1 MRFMKIYNYISMLF
15 LAGAAIVASCS
26 QNEELTGETPDSL
39 QGFQISVSDEGFMD
53 ESGKTRATENGY
65 TTRFSNGD
73 AIGIFAVR
81 GETVVED
88 IKNRKFTLTDGYW
101 ELTDGGDPIEYKG
114 SQFQRMTFY
123 AYYPYNANVTFDPTK
138 VDPFETYVNNWK
150 IGSEQNEGN
159 YTQYDL
165 MTSTGSVQG
174 DRLKGQIAFTMQHRM
189 ALAVVKMPNLTY
201 SFTNGGIDDYLLPL
215 TAGSFTVNNTQATPY
230 YQESTDTYRFLV
242 NPKKEFSIKGTYSGV
257 SEMEYEAKGTLEGGT
272 AKMYT
277 IEDKSKINHTLQVG
291 DYFCADGK
299 IVSVDAETVPENVIG
314 IVCYVG
320 NSQPSVTH
328 TELYSAE
335 VDALR
340 RDFPACTHGIVLSIK
355 NSVVKDSEQNDVALK
370 MFHSSKSGYY
380 SDWFTSDEN
389 WANKFVA
396 HEDASFTT
404 TWSIDLHFHDSVNS
418 VRFPGNE
425 FKSATVHRWIHPYAV
440 PYRCLYS
447 RNVDNLFM
455 AGRNMSCTHVALGT
469 VRVMRTTGMM
479 GEVVGM
485 AAGLCHKHRVEPRD
499 IYHHHLPELKQL
511 MQAGLGKR
519 DVPDNQRFN
528 EPNKLLEVPG
538 AYIKP

>member
-1 MRFMKIYNYISMLF
+1 MKIYNYISMLF

-159 YTQYDL
+159 YTLYDL

-215 TAGSFTVNNTQATPY
+215 AAGSFTVNNTQATPY

-242 NPKKEFSIKGTYSGV
+242 NPNKEFSIKGTYTGV

-299 IVSVDAETVPENVIG
+299 IVSVDAETVPESVIG

-320 NSQPSVTH
+320 NIQPSVTH
-328 TELYSAE
+328 EAYTETQ
-335 VDALR
+335 DALR
-340 RDFPACTHGIVLSIK
+340 RDHPGCTHGLVVAMNYAEYNDSK
-355 NSVVKDSEQNDVALK
+355 TSVFSPQSRDYFYGNWFNSDDDWTGKFINTDTKTTDAEGVAALPFLGYNHTELMINSPSWENACQAGVNFVQAYRTKVVVPNIT
-370 MFHSSKSGYY
+370 
-380 SDWFTSDEN
+380 SDWFLASLKELDLLFRLKSTINARLKAVGGDE
-389 WANKFVA
+389 
-396 HEDASFTT
+396 
-404 TWSIDLHFHDSVNS
+404 
-418 VRFPGNE
+418 
-425 FKSATVHRWIHPYAV
+425 
-440 PYRCLYS
+440 
-447 RNVDNLFM
+447 
-455 AGRNMSCTHVALGT
+455 
-469 VRVMRTTGMM
+469 
-479 GEVVGM
+479 
-485 AAGLCHKHRVEPRD
+485 
-499 IYHHHLPELKQL
+499 
-511 MQAGLGKR
+511 
-519 DVPDNQRFN
+519 
-528 EPNKLLEVPG
+528 LLEGSRHWSNAERTGNTQIVYQHNFSTGVINDKRRNEG
-538 AYIKP
+538 AGYFRMMLAF

>member
-1 MRFMKIYNYISMLF
+1 MKIYNYISMLF
-15 LAGAAIVASCS
+15 LAGAAVVASCS

-150 IGSEQNEGN
+150 IGDEQNEGN

-215 TAGSFTVNNTQATPY
+215 AAGSFTVNNTQATPY

-242 NPKKEFSIKGTYSGV
+242 NPNKEFSIKGTYTGV

-299 IVSVDAETVPENVIG
+299 IVSVDAETVPESVIG
-314 IVCYVG
+314 IVCYIG
-320 NSQPSVTH
+320 NIQPSVTH
-328 TELYSAE
+328 EAYTETQ
-335 VDALR
+335 DALR
-340 RDFPACTHGIVLSIK
+340 RDHPGCTHGLVVAMNYAEYNDSK
-355 NSVVKDSEQNDVALK
+355 TSVFSPQSRDYFYGNWFNSDDDWTGKFINTDTKTTDAEGVAALPFLGYNHTELMINSSSWENACQAGVNFVQAYRTKVVAPNIT
-370 MFHSSKSGYY
+370 
-380 SDWFTSDEN
+380 SDWFLASLKELDLLFRLKSTINARLKAVGGDE
-389 WANKFVA
+389 
-396 HEDASFTT
+396 
-404 TWSIDLHFHDSVNS
+404 
-418 VRFPGNE
+418 
-425 FKSATVHRWIHPYAV
+425 
-440 PYRCLYS
+440 
-447 RNVDNLFM
+447 
-455 AGRNMSCTHVALGT
+455 
-469 VRVMRTTGMM
+469 
-479 GEVVGM
+479 
-485 AAGLCHKHRVEPRD
+485 
-499 IYHHHLPELKQL
+499 
-511 MQAGLGKR
+511 
-519 DVPDNQRFN
+519 
-528 EPNKLLEVPG
+528 LLEGSRHWSNAERTGNTQIVYQHNFSTGVINDKRRNEG
-538 AYIKP
+538 AGYFRMMLAF

>member
-1 MRFMKIYNYISMLF
+1 MKIYNYISMLF
-15 LAGAAIVASCS
+15 LAGAAVVASCS

-150 IGSEQNEGN
+150 IGDEQNEGN

-165 MTSTGSVQG
+165 MTSMGSVQG

-189 ALAVVKMPNLTY
+189 ALAVVKMPKLTY

-215 TAGSFTVNNTQATPY
+215 AAGSFTVNNTQATPY

-242 NPKKEFSIKGTYSGV
+242 NPNKEFSIKGTYTGV

-299 IVSVDAETVPENVIG
+299 IVSVDAETVPESVIG

-320 NSQPSVTH
+320 NIQPSVTH
-328 TELYSAE
+328 EAYTETQ
-335 VDALR
+335 DALR
-340 RDFPACTHGIVLSIK
+340 RDHPGCTHGLVVAMNYAEYNDSK
-355 NSVVKDSEQNDVALK
+355 TSVFSPQSRDYFYGNWFNSDDDWTGKFINTDTKTTDAEGVAALPFLGYNHTELMINSPSWENACQAGVNFVQAYRTKVVVPNIT
-370 MFHSSKSGYY
+370 
-380 SDWFTSDEN
+380 SDWFLASLKELDLLFRLKSTINARLKAVGGDE
-389 WANKFVA
+389 
-396 HEDASFTT
+396 
-404 TWSIDLHFHDSVNS
+404 
-418 VRFPGNE
+418 
-425 FKSATVHRWIHPYAV
+425 
-440 PYRCLYS
+440 
-447 RNVDNLFM
+447 
-455 AGRNMSCTHVALGT
+455 
-469 VRVMRTTGMM
+469 
-479 GEVVGM
+479 
-485 AAGLCHKHRVEPRD
+485 
-499 IYHHHLPELKQL
+499 
-511 MQAGLGKR
+511 
-519 DVPDNQRFN
+519 
-528 EPNKLLEVPG
+528 LLEGSRHWSNAERTGNTQIVYQHNFSTGVINDKRRNEG
-538 AYIKP
+538 AGYFRMMLAF

>member
-1 MRFMKIYNYISMLF
+1 MKIYNYISMLF
-15 LAGAAIVASCS
+15 LAGAAVVASCS

-215 TAGSFTVNNTQATPY
+215 AAGSFTVNNTQATPY

-242 NPKKEFSIKGTYSGV
+242 NPNKEFSIKGTYTGV

-299 IVSVDAETVPENVIG
+299 IVSVDAETVPESVIG

-320 NSQPSVTH
+320 NIQPSVTH
-328 TELYSAE
+328 EAYTETQ
-335 VDALR
+335 DALR
-340 RDFPACTHGIVLSIK
+340 RDHPGCTHGLVVAMNYAEYNDSK
-355 NSVVKDSEQNDVALK
+355 TSVFSPQSRDYFYGNWFNSDDDWTGKFINTDTKTTDAEGVAALP
-370 MFHSSKSGYY
+370 FLGYNHTELMIN
-380 SDWFTSDEN
+380 SPSWEN
-389 WANKFVA
+389 A
-396 HEDASFTT
+396 
-404 TWSIDLHFHDSVNS
+404 
-418 VRFPGNE
+418 
-425 FKSATVHRWIHPYAV
+425 
-440 PYRCLYS
+440 C
-447 RNVDNLFM
+447 
-455 AGRNMSCTHVALGT
+455 
-469 VRVMRTTGMM
+469 
-479 GEVVGM
+479 
-485 AAGLCHKHRVEPRD
+485 
-499 IYHHHLPELKQL
+499 
-511 MQAGLGKR
+511 QAGVNFVQAYRTK
-519 DVPDNQRFN
+519 VVA
-528 EPNKLLEVPG
+528 PNITSGWFLASLKELDLLFRLKSTINARLKAVGGDELLEGSRHWSNAERTGNTQIVYQHNFSTGVINDKRRNEG
-538 AYIKP
+538 AGYFRMMLAF

>member
-1 MRFMKIYNYISMLF
+1 MSFMKIYNYISMLF
-15 LAGAAIVASCS
+15 LAGAAVVASCS

-215 TAGSFTVNNTQATPY
+215 AAGSFTVNNTQATPY

-242 NPKKEFSIKGTYSGV
+242 NPNKEFSIKGTYTGV

-299 IVSVDAETVPENVIG
+299 IVSVDAETVPESVIG
-314 IVCYVG
+314 IVCYIG
-320 NSQPSVTH
+320 NIQPSVTH
-328 TELYSAE
+328 EAYTETQ
-335 VDALR
+335 DALR
-340 RDFPACTHGIVLSIK
+340 RDHPGCTHGLVVAMNYAEYNDSK
-355 NSVVKDSEQNDVALK
+355 TSVFSPQSRDYFYGNWFNSDDDWTGKFINTDTKTTDAEGVAALPFLGYNHTELMINSPSWENACQAGVNFVQAYRTKVVAPNIT
-370 MFHSSKSGYY
+370 
-380 SDWFTSDEN
+380 SDWFLASLKELDLLFRLKSTINARLKAVGGDE
-389 WANKFVA
+389 
-396 HEDASFTT
+396 
-404 TWSIDLHFHDSVNS
+404 
-418 VRFPGNE
+418 
-425 FKSATVHRWIHPYAV
+425 
-440 PYRCLYS
+440 
-447 RNVDNLFM
+447 
-455 AGRNMSCTHVALGT
+455 
-469 VRVMRTTGMM
+469 
-479 GEVVGM
+479 
-485 AAGLCHKHRVEPRD
+485 
-499 IYHHHLPELKQL
+499 
-511 MQAGLGKR
+511 
-519 DVPDNQRFN
+519 
-528 EPNKLLEVPG
+528 LLEGSRHWSNAERTGNTQIVYQHNFSTGVINDKRRNEG
-538 AYIKP
+538 AGYFRMMLAF

>member
-1 MRFMKIYNYISMLF
+1 MKIYNYISMLF
-15 LAGAAIVASCS
+15 LAGAAVVASCS

-159 YTQYDL
+159 YTLYDL

-242 NPKKEFSIKGTYSGV
+242 NPNKEFSIKGTYTGV

-299 IVSVDAETVPENVIG
+299 IVSVDAETVPESVIG

-320 NSQPSVTH
+320 NIQPSVTH
-328 TELYSAE
+328 EAYTETQ
-335 VDALR
+335 DALR
-340 RDFPACTHGIVLSIK
+340 RDHPGCTHGLVVAMNYAEYNDSK
-355 NSVVKDSEQNDVALK
+355 TSVFSPQSRDYFYGNWFNSDDDWTGKFINTDTKTTDAEGVAALPFLGYNHTELMINSPSWENACQAGVNFVQAYRTKVVVPNIT
-370 MFHSSKSGYY
+370 
-380 SDWFTSDEN
+380 SDWFLASLKELDLLFRLKSTINARLKAVGGDE
-389 WANKFVA
+389 
-396 HEDASFTT
+396 
-404 TWSIDLHFHDSVNS
+404 
-418 VRFPGNE
+418 
-425 FKSATVHRWIHPYAV
+425 
-440 PYRCLYS
+440 
-447 RNVDNLFM
+447 
-455 AGRNMSCTHVALGT
+455 
-469 VRVMRTTGMM
+469 
-479 GEVVGM
+479 
-485 AAGLCHKHRVEPRD
+485 
-499 IYHHHLPELKQL
+499 
-511 MQAGLGKR
+511 
-519 DVPDNQRFN
+519 
-528 EPNKLLEVPG
+528 LLEGSRHWSNAERTGNTQIVYQHNFSTGVINDKRRNEG
-538 AYIKP
+538 AGYFRMMLAF

>member
-1 MRFMKIYNYISMLF
+1 MSFMKIYNYISMLF
-15 LAGAAIVASCS
+15 LAGAAVVASCS

-215 TAGSFTVNNTQATPY
+215 AAGSFTVNNTQATPY

-242 NPKKEFSIKGTYSGV
+242 NPNKEFSIKGTYTGV

-299 IVSVDAETVPENVIG
+299 IVSVDAETVPESVIG

-320 NSQPSVTH
+320 NIQPSVTH
-328 TELYSAE
+328 EAYTETQ
-335 VDALR
+335 DALR
-340 RDFPACTHGIVLSIK
+340 RDHPGCTHGLVVAMNYAEYNDSK
-355 NSVVKDSEQNDVALK
+355 TSVFSPQSRDYFYGNWFNSDDDWTGKFINTDTKTTDAEGVAALPFLGYNHTELMINSPSWENACQAGVNFVQAYRTKVVVPNIT
-370 MFHSSKSGYY
+370 
-380 SDWFTSDEN
+380 SDWFLASLKELDLLFRLKSTINARLKAVGGDE
-389 WANKFVA
+389 
-396 HEDASFTT
+396 
-404 TWSIDLHFHDSVNS
+404 
-418 VRFPGNE
+418 
-425 FKSATVHRWIHPYAV
+425 
-440 PYRCLYS
+440 
-447 RNVDNLFM
+447 
-455 AGRNMSCTHVALGT
+455 
-469 VRVMRTTGMM
+469 
-479 GEVVGM
+479 
-485 AAGLCHKHRVEPRD
+485 
-499 IYHHHLPELKQL
+499 
-511 MQAGLGKR
+511 
-519 DVPDNQRFN
+519 
-528 EPNKLLEVPG
+528 LLEGSRHWSNAERTGNTQIVYQHNFSTGVINDKRRNEG
-538 AYIKP
+538 AGYFRMMLAF

>member
-1 MRFMKIYNYISMLF
+1 MKIYNYISMLF
-15 LAGAAIVASCS
+15 LAGAAVVASCS

-150 IGSEQNEGN
+150 IGDEQNEGN

-215 TAGSFTVNNTQATPY
+215 AAGSFTVNNTQATPY

-242 NPKKEFSIKGTYSGV
+242 NPNKEFSIKGTYTGV

-299 IVSVDAETVPENVIG
+299 IVSVDAETVPESVIG
-314 IVCYVG
+314 IVCYIG
-320 NSQPSVTH
+320 NIQPSVTH
-328 TELYSAE
+328 EAYTETQ
-335 VDALR
+335 DALR
-340 RDFPACTHGIVLSIK
+340 RDHPGCTHGLVVAMNYAEYNDSK
-355 NSVVKDSEQNDVALK
+355 TSVFSPQSRDYFYGNWFNSDDDWTGKFINTDTKTTDAEGVAALPFLGYNHTELMINSPSWENACQAGVNFVQAYRTKVVAPNIT
-370 MFHSSKSGYY
+370 
-380 SDWFTSDEN
+380 SDWFLASLKELDLLFRLKSTINARLKAVGGDE
-389 WANKFVA
+389 
-396 HEDASFTT
+396 
-404 TWSIDLHFHDSVNS
+404 
-418 VRFPGNE
+418 
-425 FKSATVHRWIHPYAV
+425 
-440 PYRCLYS
+440 
-447 RNVDNLFM
+447 
-455 AGRNMSCTHVALGT
+455 
-469 VRVMRTTGMM
+469 
-479 GEVVGM
+479 
-485 AAGLCHKHRVEPRD
+485 
-499 IYHHHLPELKQL
+499 
-511 MQAGLGKR
+511 
-519 DVPDNQRFN
+519 
-528 EPNKLLEVPG
+528 LLEGSRHWSNAERTGNTQIVYQHNFSTGVINDKRRNEG
-538 AYIKP
+538 AGYFRMMLAF

>member
-1 MRFMKIYNYISMLF
+1 MKIYNYISMLF
-15 LAGAAIVASCS
+15 LAGAAVVASCS

-65 TTRFSNGD
+65 ITRFSNGD

-138 VDPFETYVNNWK
+138 VDPFETYVNSWK
-150 IGSEQNEGN
+150 IGDEQNEGN

-215 TAGSFTVNNTQATPY
+215 AAGSFTVNNTQATPY

-242 NPKKEFSIKGTYSGV
+242 NPNKEFSIKGTYTGV

-320 NSQPSVTH
+320 NIQPSVTH
-328 TELYSAE
+328 EAYTETQ
-335 VDALR
+335 DALR
-340 RDFPACTHGIVLSIK
+340 RDHPGCTHGLVVAMNYAEYNDSK
-355 NSVVKDSEQNDVALK
+355 TSVFSPQSRDYFYGNWFNSDDDWTGKFINTDTKTTDAEGVAALPFLGYNHTELMINSPSWENACQAGVNFVQAYRTKVVAPNIT
-370 MFHSSKSGYY
+370 
-380 SDWFTSDEN
+380 SDWFLASLKELDLLFRLKSTINARLKAVGGDE
-389 WANKFVA
+389 
-396 HEDASFTT
+396 
-404 TWSIDLHFHDSVNS
+404 
-418 VRFPGNE
+418 
-425 FKSATVHRWIHPYAV
+425 
-440 PYRCLYS
+440 
-447 RNVDNLFM
+447 
-455 AGRNMSCTHVALGT
+455 
-469 VRVMRTTGMM
+469 
-479 GEVVGM
+479 
-485 AAGLCHKHRVEPRD
+485 
-499 IYHHHLPELKQL
+499 
-511 MQAGLGKR
+511 
-519 DVPDNQRFN
+519 
-528 EPNKLLEVPG
+528 LLEGSRHWSNAERTGNTQIVYQHNFSTGVINDKRRNEG
-538 AYIKP
+538 AGYFRMMLAF

>member
-1 MRFMKIYNYISMLF
+1 MKVYNYISMLF

-150 IGSEQNEGN
+150 IGSEQTEGN

-189 ALAVVKMPNLTY
+189 ALAIVKMPSLTY

-215 TAGSFTVNNTQATPY
+215 SAGSFTVNNTQATPY

-242 NPKKEFSIKGTYSGV
+242 NPNKEFSIKGTYTGV

-299 IVSVDAETVPENVIG
+299 IVSVDAETVPESVIG

-320 NSQPSVTH
+320 NIQPSVTH
-328 TELYSAE
+328 EAYTETQ
-335 VDALR
+335 DALR
-340 RDFPACTHGIVLSIK
+340 RDHPGCTHGLVVAMNYAEYNDSK
-355 NSVVKDSEQNDVALK
+355 TSVFSPQSRDYFYGNWFNSDDDWTGKFINTDTKTTDAEGVAALPFLGYNHTELMINSPSWENACQAGVIFVQAYRTKVVAPNIT
-370 MFHSSKSGYY
+370 
-380 SDWFTSDEN
+380 SDWFLASLKELDLLFRLKSTINARLKAVGGDE
-389 WANKFVA
+389 
-396 HEDASFTT
+396 
-404 TWSIDLHFHDSVNS
+404 
-418 VRFPGNE
+418 
-425 FKSATVHRWIHPYAV
+425 
-440 PYRCLYS
+440 
-447 RNVDNLFM
+447 
-455 AGRNMSCTHVALGT
+455 
-469 VRVMRTTGMM
+469 
-479 GEVVGM
+479 
-485 AAGLCHKHRVEPRD
+485 
-499 IYHHHLPELKQL
+499 
-511 MQAGLGKR
+511 
-519 DVPDNQRFN
+519 
-528 EPNKLLEVPG
+528 LLEGSRHWSNAERTGNAQIVYQHNFSTGVINDKRRNEG
-538 AYIKP
+538 AGYFRMMLAF

>member
-1 MRFMKIYNYISMLF
+1 MRFMKVYNYISMLF

-101 ELTDGGDPIEYKG
+101 ELTDGGDPIEHKG

-150 IGSEQNEGN
+150 IGSEQTEGN

-189 ALAVVKMPNLTY
+189 ALAVVKMPSLTY

-215 TAGSFTVNNTQATPY
+215 SAGSFTVNNTQATPY
-230 YQESTDTYRFLV
+230 YQESTNTYRFLV
-242 NPKKEFSIKGTYSGV
+242 NPSKEFSIKGTYIGV

-299 IVSVDAETVPENVIG
+299 IVSVDAETVPESVIG

-320 NSQPSVTH
+320 NIQPSVTH
-328 TELYSAE
+328 EAYTETQ
-335 VDALR
+335 DALR
-340 RDFPACTHGIVLSIK
+340 RDHPGCTHGLVVAMNYAEYNDSK
-355 NSVVKDSEQNDVALK
+355 TSVFSPQSRDYFYGNWFNSDDDWTGKFINTDTKTTDAEGVAALPFLGYNHTELMINSPSWENACQAGVNFVQAYRTKVVAPNIT
-370 MFHSSKSGYY
+370 
-380 SDWFTSDEN
+380 SDWFLASLKELDLLFRLKSTINARLKAVGGDE
-389 WANKFVA
+389 
-396 HEDASFTT
+396 
-404 TWSIDLHFHDSVNS
+404 
-418 VRFPGNE
+418 
-425 FKSATVHRWIHPYAV
+425 
-440 PYRCLYS
+440 
-447 RNVDNLFM
+447 
-455 AGRNMSCTHVALGT
+455 
-469 VRVMRTTGMM
+469 
-479 GEVVGM
+479 
-485 AAGLCHKHRVEPRD
+485 
-499 IYHHHLPELKQL
+499 
-511 MQAGLGKR
+511 
-519 DVPDNQRFN
+519 
-528 EPNKLLEVPG
+528 LLEGSRHWSNAERTGNAQIVYQHNFSTGVINDKRRNEG
-538 AYIKP
+538 AGYFRMMLAF

>member
-1 MRFMKIYNYISMLF
+1 MKIYNYISMLF

-215 TAGSFTVNNTQATPY
+215 AAGSFTVNNTQATPY
-230 YQESTDTYRFLV
+230 YQESTDTYRFWV
-242 NPKKEFSIKGTYSGV
+242 NPNKEFSIKGTYTGV

-299 IVSVDAETVPENVIG
+299 IVSVDAETVPESVIG

-320 NSQPSVTH
+320 NIQPSVTH
-328 TELYSAE
+328 EAYTETQ
-335 VDALR
+335 DALR
-340 RDFPACTHGIVLSIK
+340 RDHPGCTHGLVVAMNYAEYNDSK
-355 NSVVKDSEQNDVALK
+355 TSVFSPQSRDYFYGNWFNSDDDWTGKFINTDTKTTDAEGVAALP
-370 MFHSSKSGYY
+370 FLGYNHTELMIN
-380 SDWFTSDEN
+380 SPSWEN
-389 WANKFVA
+389 A
-396 HEDASFTT
+396 
-404 TWSIDLHFHDSVNS
+404 
-418 VRFPGNE
+418 
-425 FKSATVHRWIHPYAV
+425 
-440 PYRCLYS
+440 C
-447 RNVDNLFM
+447 
-455 AGRNMSCTHVALGT
+455 
-469 VRVMRTTGMM
+469 
-479 GEVVGM
+479 
-485 AAGLCHKHRVEPRD
+485 
-499 IYHHHLPELKQL
+499 
-511 MQAGLGKR
+511 QAGVNFVQAYRTK
-519 DVPDNQRFN
+519 VVA
-528 EPNKLLEVPG
+528 PNITSGWFLASLKELDLLFRLKSTINARLKAVGGDELLEGSRHWSNAERTGNTQIVYQHNFSTGVINDKRRNEG
-538 AYIKP
+538 AGYFRMMLAF

>member
-1 MRFMKIYNYISMLF
+1 MKIYNYISMLF

-159 YTQYDL
+159 YTLYDL

-215 TAGSFTVNNTQATPY
+215 AAGSFTVNNTQATPY
-230 YQESTDTYRFLV
+230 YQESTDTHRFLV
-242 NPKKEFSIKGTYSGV
+242 NPNKEFSIKGTYTGV

-299 IVSVDAETVPENVIG
+299 IVSVDAETVPESVIG

-320 NSQPSVTH
+320 NIQPSVTH
-328 TELYSAE
+328 EAYTETQ
-335 VDALR
+335 DALH
-340 RDFPACTHGIVLSIK
+340 RDHPGCTHGLVVAMNYAEYNDSK
-355 NSVVKDSEQNDVALK
+355 TSVFSPQSRDYFYGNWFNSDDDWTGKFINTDTKTTDAEGVAALPFLGYNHTELMINSPSWENACQAGVNFVQAYRTKVVAPNIT
-370 MFHSSKSGYY
+370 
-380 SDWFTSDEN
+380 SDWFLASLKELDLLFRLKSTINARLKAVGGDE
-389 WANKFVA
+389 
-396 HEDASFTT
+396 
-404 TWSIDLHFHDSVNS
+404 
-418 VRFPGNE
+418 
-425 FKSATVHRWIHPYAV
+425 
-440 PYRCLYS
+440 
-447 RNVDNLFM
+447 
-455 AGRNMSCTHVALGT
+455 
-469 VRVMRTTGMM
+469 
-479 GEVVGM
+479 
-485 AAGLCHKHRVEPRD
+485 
-499 IYHHHLPELKQL
+499 
-511 MQAGLGKR
+511 
-519 DVPDNQRFN
+519 
-528 EPNKLLEVPG
+528 LLEGSRHWSNAERTGNTQIVYQHNFSTGVINDKRRNEG
-538 AYIKP
+538 AGYFRMMLAF

>member
-15 LAGAAIVASCS
+15 LAGAAVVASCS

-65 TTRFSNGD
+65 ITRFSNGD

-138 VDPFETYVNNWK
+138 VDPFETYVNSWK
-150 IGSEQNEGN
+150 IGDEQNEGN

-215 TAGSFTVNNTQATPY
+215 AAGSFTVNNTQATPY

-242 NPKKEFSIKGTYSGV
+242 NPNKEFSIKGTYTGV

-299 IVSVDAETVPENVIG
+299 IVSVDAETVPESVIG

-320 NSQPSVTH
+320 NIQPSVTH
-328 TELYSAE
+328 EAYTETQ
-335 VDALR
+335 DALR
-340 RDFPACTHGIVLSIK
+340 RDHPGCTHGLVVAMNYAEYNDSK
-355 NSVVKDSEQNDVALK
+355 TSVFSPQSSDYFYGNWFNSDDDWTGKFINTDTKTTDAEGVAALPFLGYNHTELMINSPSWENACQAGVNFVQAYRTKVVAPNIT
-370 MFHSSKSGYY
+370 
-380 SDWFTSDEN
+380 SDWFLASLKELDLLFRLKSTINARLKAVGGDE
-389 WANKFVA
+389 
-396 HEDASFTT
+396 
-404 TWSIDLHFHDSVNS
+404 
-418 VRFPGNE
+418 
-425 FKSATVHRWIHPYAV
+425 
-440 PYRCLYS
+440 
-447 RNVDNLFM
+447 
-455 AGRNMSCTHVALGT
+455 
-469 VRVMRTTGMM
+469 
-479 GEVVGM
+479 
-485 AAGLCHKHRVEPRD
+485 
-499 IYHHHLPELKQL
+499 
-511 MQAGLGKR
+511 
-519 DVPDNQRFN
+519 
-528 EPNKLLEVPG
+528 LLEGSRHWSNAERTGNTQIVYQHNFSTGVINDKRRNEG
-538 AYIKP
+538 AGYFRMMLAF

>member
-1 MRFMKIYNYISMLF
+1 MRFMKVYNYISMLF

-150 IGSEQNEGN
+150 IGSEQTEGN

-189 ALAVVKMPNLTY
+189 ALAVVKMPSLTY

-242 NPKKEFSIKGTYSGV
+242 NPNKEFSIKGTYTGV

-299 IVSVDAETVPENVIG
+299 IVSVDAETVPESVIG

-320 NSQPSVTH
+320 NIQPSVTH
-328 TELYSAE
+328 EAYTETQ
-335 VDALR
+335 DALR
-340 RDFPACTHGIVLSIK
+340 RDHPGCTHGLVVAMNYAEYNDSK
-355 NSVVKDSEQNDVALK
+355 TSVFSPQSRDYFYGNWFNSDDDWTGKFINTDTKTTDAEGVAALPFLGYNHTELMINSPSWENACQAGVNFVQAYRTKVVAPNIT
-370 MFHSSKSGYY
+370 
-380 SDWFTSDEN
+380 SDWFLASLKELDLLFRLKSTINARLKAVGGDE
-389 WANKFVA
+389 
-396 HEDASFTT
+396 
-404 TWSIDLHFHDSVNS
+404 
-418 VRFPGNE
+418 
-425 FKSATVHRWIHPYAV
+425 
-440 PYRCLYS
+440 
-447 RNVDNLFM
+447 
-455 AGRNMSCTHVALGT
+455 
-469 VRVMRTTGMM
+469 
-479 GEVVGM
+479 
-485 AAGLCHKHRVEPRD
+485 
-499 IYHHHLPELKQL
+499 
-511 MQAGLGKR
+511 
-519 DVPDNQRFN
+519 
-528 EPNKLLEVPG
+528 LLEGSRHWSNAERTGNAQIVYQHNFSTGVINDKRRNEG
-538 AYIKP
+538 AGYFRMMLAF

>member
-1 MRFMKIYNYISMLF
+1 MKIYNYISMLF
-15 LAGAAIVASCS
+15 LAGAAVVASCS

-242 NPKKEFSIKGTYSGV
+242 NPNKEFSIKGTYTGV

-299 IVSVDAETVPENVIG
+299 IVSVDAETVPESVIG

-320 NSQPSVTH
+320 NIQPSVTH
-328 TELYSAE
+328 EAYTETQ
-335 VDALR
+335 DALR
-340 RDFPACTHGIVLSIK
+340 RDHPGCTHGLVVAMNYAEYNDSK
-355 NSVVKDSEQNDVALK
+355 TSVFSPQSRDYFYGNWFNSDDDWTGKFINTDTKTTDAEGVAALPFLGYNHTELMINSPSWENACQAGVNFVQAYRTKVVVPNIT
-370 MFHSSKSGYY
+370 
-380 SDWFTSDEN
+380 SDWFLASLKELDLLFRLKSTINARLKAVGGDE
-389 WANKFVA
+389 
-396 HEDASFTT
+396 
-404 TWSIDLHFHDSVNS
+404 
-418 VRFPGNE
+418 
-425 FKSATVHRWIHPYAV
+425 
-440 PYRCLYS
+440 
-447 RNVDNLFM
+447 
-455 AGRNMSCTHVALGT
+455 
-469 VRVMRTTGMM
+469 
-479 GEVVGM
+479 
-485 AAGLCHKHRVEPRD
+485 
-499 IYHHHLPELKQL
+499 
-511 MQAGLGKR
+511 
-519 DVPDNQRFN
+519 
-528 EPNKLLEVPG
+528 LLEGSRHWSNAERTGNTQIVYQHNFSTGVINDKRRNEG
-538 AYIKP
+538 AGYFRMMLAF

>member
-1 MRFMKIYNYISMLF
+1 MKIYNYISMLF
-15 LAGAAIVASCS
+15 LAGAAVVASCS

-215 TAGSFTVNNTQATPY
+215 AAGSFTVNNTQATPY

-242 NPKKEFSIKGTYSGV
+242 NPNKEFSIKGTYTGV

-299 IVSVDAETVPENVIG
+299 IVSVDAETVPESVIG
-314 IVCYVG
+314 IVCYIG
-320 NSQPSVTH
+320 NIQPSVTH
-328 TELYSAE
+328 EAYTETQ
-335 VDALR
+335 DALH
-340 RDFPACTHGIVLSIK
+340 RDHPGCTHGLVVAMNYAEYNDSK
-355 NSVVKDSEQNDVALK
+355 TSVFSPQSRDYFYGNWFNSDDDWTGKFINTDTKTTDAEGVAALPFLGYNHTELMINSPSWENACQAGVNFVQAYRTKVVAPNIT
-370 MFHSSKSGYY
+370 
-380 SDWFTSDEN
+380 SDWFLASLKELDLLFRLKSTINARLKAVGGDE
-389 WANKFVA
+389 
-396 HEDASFTT
+396 
-404 TWSIDLHFHDSVNS
+404 
-418 VRFPGNE
+418 
-425 FKSATVHRWIHPYAV
+425 
-440 PYRCLYS
+440 
-447 RNVDNLFM
+447 
-455 AGRNMSCTHVALGT
+455 
-469 VRVMRTTGMM
+469 
-479 GEVVGM
+479 
-485 AAGLCHKHRVEPRD
+485 
-499 IYHHHLPELKQL
+499 
-511 MQAGLGKR
+511 
-519 DVPDNQRFN
+519 
-528 EPNKLLEVPG
+528 LLEGSRHWSNAERTGNTQIVYQHNFSTGVINDKRRNEG
-538 AYIKP
+538 AGYFRMMLAF

>member
-150 IGSEQNEGN
+150 IGSEQTEGN

-189 ALAVVKMPNLTY
+189 ALAVVKMPSLTY

-215 TAGSFTVNNTQATPY
+215 SAGSFTVNNTQATPY

-242 NPKKEFSIKGTYSGV
+242 NPNKEFSIKGTYTGV

-299 IVSVDAETVPENVIG
+299 IVSVDAETVPESVIG

-320 NSQPSVTH
+320 NIQPSVTH
-328 TELYSAE
+328 EAYTETQ
-335 VDALR
+335 DALR
-340 RDFPACTHGIVLSIK
+340 RDHPGCTHGLVVAMNYAEYNDSK
-355 NSVVKDSEQNDVALK
+355 TSVFSPQSRDYFYGNWFNSDDDWTGKFINTDTKTTDAEGVAALPFLGYNHTELMINSPSWENACQAGVNFVQAYRTKVVAPNIT
-370 MFHSSKSGYY
+370 
-380 SDWFTSDEN
+380 SDWFLASLKELDLLFRLKSTINARLKAVGGDE
-389 WANKFVA
+389 
-396 HEDASFTT
+396 
-404 TWSIDLHFHDSVNS
+404 
-418 VRFPGNE
+418 
-425 FKSATVHRWIHPYAV
+425 
-440 PYRCLYS
+440 
-447 RNVDNLFM
+447 
-455 AGRNMSCTHVALGT
+455 
-469 VRVMRTTGMM
+469 
-479 GEVVGM
+479 
-485 AAGLCHKHRVEPRD
+485 
-499 IYHHHLPELKQL
+499 
-511 MQAGLGKR
+511 
-519 DVPDNQRFN
+519 
-528 EPNKLLEVPG
+528 LLEGSRHWSNAERTGNAQIVYQHNFSTGVINDKRRNEG
-538 AYIKP
+538 AGYFRMMLAF

>member
-1 MRFMKIYNYISMLF
+1 MKIYNYISMLF
-15 LAGAAIVASCS
+15 LAGAAVVASCS

-65 TTRFSNGD
+65 ITRFSNGD

-138 VDPFETYVNNWK
+138 VDPFETYVNSWK
-150 IGSEQNEGN
+150 IGDEQNEGN

-215 TAGSFTVNNTQATPY
+215 AAGSFTVNNTQATPY

-242 NPKKEFSIKGTYSGV
+242 NPNKEFSIKGTYTGV

-299 IVSVDAETVPENVIG
+299 IVSVDAETVPESVIG

-320 NSQPSVTH
+320 NIQPSVTH
-328 TELYSAE
+328 EAYTETQ
-335 VDALR
+335 DALR
-340 RDFPACTHGIVLSIK
+340 RDHPGCTHGLVVAMNYAEYNDSK
-355 NSVVKDSEQNDVALK
+355 TSVFSPQSSDYFYGNWFNSDDDWTGKFINTDTKTTDAEGVAALPFLGYNHTELMINSPSWENACQAGVNFVQAYRTKVVAPNIT
-370 MFHSSKSGYY
+370 
-380 SDWFTSDEN
+380 SDWFLASLKELDLLFRLKSTINARLKAVGGDE
-389 WANKFVA
+389 
-396 HEDASFTT
+396 
-404 TWSIDLHFHDSVNS
+404 
-418 VRFPGNE
+418 
-425 FKSATVHRWIHPYAV
+425 
-440 PYRCLYS
+440 
-447 RNVDNLFM
+447 
-455 AGRNMSCTHVALGT
+455 
-469 VRVMRTTGMM
+469 
-479 GEVVGM
+479 
-485 AAGLCHKHRVEPRD
+485 
-499 IYHHHLPELKQL
+499 
-511 MQAGLGKR
+511 
-519 DVPDNQRFN
+519 
-528 EPNKLLEVPG
+528 LLEGSRHWSNAERTGNTQIVYQHNFSTGVINDKRRNEG
-538 AYIKP
+538 AGYFRMMLAF

>member
-1 MRFMKIYNYISMLF
+1 MKIYNYISMLF
-15 LAGAAIVASCS
+15 LAGAAVVASCS

-242 NPKKEFSIKGTYSGV
+242 NPNKEFSIKGTYTGV

-320 NSQPSVTH
+320 NIQPSVTH
-328 TELYSAE
+328 EAYTETQ
-335 VDALR
+335 DALR
-340 RDFPACTHGIVLSIK
+340 RDHPGCTHGLVVAMNYAEYNDSK
-355 NSVVKDSEQNDVALK
+355 TSVFSPQSRDYFYGNWFNSDDDWTGKFINTDTKTTDAEGVAALPFLGYNHTELMINSPSWENACQAGVNFVQAYRTKVVVPNIT
-370 MFHSSKSGYY
+370 
-380 SDWFTSDEN
+380 SDWFLASLKELDLLFRLKSTINARLKAVGGDE
-389 WANKFVA
+389 
-396 HEDASFTT
+396 
-404 TWSIDLHFHDSVNS
+404 
-418 VRFPGNE
+418 
-425 FKSATVHRWIHPYAV
+425 
-440 PYRCLYS
+440 
-447 RNVDNLFM
+447 
-455 AGRNMSCTHVALGT
+455 
-469 VRVMRTTGMM
+469 
-479 GEVVGM
+479 
-485 AAGLCHKHRVEPRD
+485 
-499 IYHHHLPELKQL
+499 
-511 MQAGLGKR
+511 
-519 DVPDNQRFN
+519 
-528 EPNKLLEVPG
+528 LLEGSRHWSNAERTGNTQIVYQHNFSTGVINDKRRNEG
-538 AYIKP
+538 AGYFRMMLAF

>member
-1 MRFMKIYNYISMLF
+1 MLF
-15 LAGAAIVASCS
+15 LAGAAVVASCS

-159 YTQYDL
+159 YTLYDL

-215 TAGSFTVNNTQATPY
+215 AAGSFTVNNTQATPY

-242 NPKKEFSIKGTYSGV
+242 NPNKEFSIKGTYTGV

-299 IVSVDAETVPENVIG
+299 IVSVDAETVPESVIG

-320 NSQPSVTH
+320 NIQPSVTH
-328 TELYSAE
+328 EAYTETQ
-335 VDALR
+335 DALR
-340 RDFPACTHGIVLSIK
+340 RDHPGCTHGLVVAMNYAEYNDSK
-355 NSVVKDSEQNDVALK
+355 TSVFSPQSRDYFYGNWFNSDDDWTGKFINTDTKTTDAEGVAALPFLGYNHTELMINSPSWENACQAGVNFVQAYRTKVVVPNIT
-370 MFHSSKSGYY
+370 
-380 SDWFTSDEN
+380 SDWFLASLKELDLLFRLKSTINARLKAVGGDE
-389 WANKFVA
+389 
-396 HEDASFTT
+396 
-404 TWSIDLHFHDSVNS
+404 
-418 VRFPGNE
+418 
-425 FKSATVHRWIHPYAV
+425 
-440 PYRCLYS
+440 
-447 RNVDNLFM
+447 
-455 AGRNMSCTHVALGT
+455 
-469 VRVMRTTGMM
+469 
-479 GEVVGM
+479 
-485 AAGLCHKHRVEPRD
+485 
-499 IYHHHLPELKQL
+499 
-511 MQAGLGKR
+511 
-519 DVPDNQRFN
+519 
-528 EPNKLLEVPG
+528 LLEGSRHWSNAERTGNTQIVYQHNFSTGVINDKRRNEG
-538 AYIKP
+538 AGYFRMMLAF

>member
-15 LAGAAIVASCS
+15 LAGAAVVASCS

-189 ALAVVKMPNLTY
+189 ALAVVKMPKLTY

-215 TAGSFTVNNTQATPY
+215 AAGSFTVNNTQATPY

-242 NPKKEFSIKGTYSGV
+242 NPNKEFSIKGTYTGV

-299 IVSVDAETVPENVIG
+299 IVSVDAETVPESVIG

-320 NSQPSVTH
+320 NIQPSVTH
-328 TELYSAE
+328 EAYTETQ
-335 VDALR
+335 DALR
-340 RDFPACTHGIVLSIK
+340 RDHPGCTHGLVVAMNYAEYNDSK
-355 NSVVKDSEQNDVALK
+355 TSVFSPQSRDYFYGNWFNSDDDWTGKFINTDTKTTDAEGVAALPFLGYNHTELMINSPSWENACQAGVNFVQAYRTKVVVPNIT
-370 MFHSSKSGYY
+370 
-380 SDWFTSDEN
+380 SDWFLASLKELDLLFRLKSTINARLKAVGGDE
-389 WANKFVA
+389 
-396 HEDASFTT
+396 
-404 TWSIDLHFHDSVNS
+404 
-418 VRFPGNE
+418 
-425 FKSATVHRWIHPYAV
+425 
-440 PYRCLYS
+440 
-447 RNVDNLFM
+447 
-455 AGRNMSCTHVALGT
+455 
-469 VRVMRTTGMM
+469 
-479 GEVVGM
+479 
-485 AAGLCHKHRVEPRD
+485 
-499 IYHHHLPELKQL
+499 
-511 MQAGLGKR
+511 
-519 DVPDNQRFN
+519 
-528 EPNKLLEVPG
+528 LLEGSRHWSNAERTGNTQIVYQHNFSTGVINDKRRNEG
-538 AYIKP
+538 AGYFRMMLAF

>member
-1 MRFMKIYNYISMLF
+1 MKIYNYISMLF
-15 LAGAAIVASCS
+15 LAGAAVVASCS

-215 TAGSFTVNNTQATPY
+215 AAGSFTVNNTQATPY

-242 NPKKEFSIKGTYSGV
+242 NPNKEFSIKGTYTGV

-299 IVSVDAETVPENVIG
+299 IVSVDAETVPESVIG
-314 IVCYVG
+314 IVCYIG
-320 NSQPSVTH
+320 NIQPSVTH
-328 TELYSAE
+328 EAYTETQ
-335 VDALR
+335 DALR
-340 RDFPACTHGIVLSIK
+340 RDHPGCTHGLVVAMNYAEYNDSK
-355 NSVVKDSEQNDVALK
+355 TSVFSPQSRDYFYGNWFNSDDDWTGKFINTDTKTTDAEGVAALPFLGYNHTELMINSPSWENACQAGVNFVQAYRTKVVAPNIT
-370 MFHSSKSGYY
+370 
-380 SDWFTSDEN
+380 SDWFLASLKELDLLFRLKSTINARLKAVGGDE
-389 WANKFVA
+389 
-396 HEDASFTT
+396 
-404 TWSIDLHFHDSVNS
+404 
-418 VRFPGNE
+418 
-425 FKSATVHRWIHPYAV
+425 
-440 PYRCLYS
+440 
-447 RNVDNLFM
+447 
-455 AGRNMSCTHVALGT
+455 
-469 VRVMRTTGMM
+469 
-479 GEVVGM
+479 
-485 AAGLCHKHRVEPRD
+485 
-499 IYHHHLPELKQL
+499 
-511 MQAGLGKR
+511 
-519 DVPDNQRFN
+519 
-528 EPNKLLEVPG
+528 LLEGSRHWSNAERTGNTQIVYQHNFSTGVINDKRRNEG
-538 AYIKP
+538 AGYFRMMLAF

>member
-1 MRFMKIYNYISMLF
+1 MKVYNYISMLF

-150 IGSEQNEGN
+150 IGSEQTEGN

-189 ALAVVKMPNLTY
+189 ALAVVKMPSLTY

-242 NPKKEFSIKGTYSGV
+242 NPNKEFSIKGTYTGV

-299 IVSVDAETVPENVIG
+299 IVSVDAETVPESVIG

-320 NSQPSVTH
+320 NIQPSVTH
-328 TELYSAE
+328 EAYTETQ
-335 VDALR
+335 DALR
-340 RDFPACTHGIVLSIK
+340 RDHPGCTHGLVVAMNYAEYNDSK
-355 NSVVKDSEQNDVALK
+355 TSVFSPQSRDYFYGNWFNSDDDWTGKFINTDTKTTDAEGVAALPFLGYNHTELMINSPSWENACQAGVNFVQAYRTKVVAPNIT
-370 MFHSSKSGYY
+370 
-380 SDWFTSDEN
+380 SDWFLASLKELDLLFRLKSTINARLKAVGGDE
-389 WANKFVA
+389 
-396 HEDASFTT
+396 
-404 TWSIDLHFHDSVNS
+404 
-418 VRFPGNE
+418 
-425 FKSATVHRWIHPYAV
+425 
-440 PYRCLYS
+440 
-447 RNVDNLFM
+447 
-455 AGRNMSCTHVALGT
+455 
-469 VRVMRTTGMM
+469 
-479 GEVVGM
+479 
-485 AAGLCHKHRVEPRD
+485 
-499 IYHHHLPELKQL
+499 
-511 MQAGLGKR
+511 
-519 DVPDNQRFN
+519 
-528 EPNKLLEVPG
+528 LLEGSRHWSNAERTGNAQIVYQHNFSTGVINDKRRNEG
-538 AYIKP
+538 AGYFRMMLAF

>member
-1 MRFMKIYNYISMLF
+1 MSFMKIYNYISMLF
-15 LAGAAIVASCS
+15 LAGAAVVASCS

-159 YTQYDL
+159 YTLYDL

-215 TAGSFTVNNTQATPY
+215 AAGSFTVNNTQATPY

-242 NPKKEFSIKGTYSGV
+242 NPNKEFSIKGTYTGV

-299 IVSVDAETVPENVIG
+299 IVSVDAETVPESVIG

-320 NSQPSVTH
+320 NIQPSVTH
-328 TELYSAE
+328 EAYTETQ
-335 VDALR
+335 DALR
-340 RDFPACTHGIVLSIK
+340 RDHPGCTHGLVVAMNYAEYNDSK
-355 NSVVKDSEQNDVALK
+355 TSVFSPQSRDYFYGNWFNSDDDWTGKFINTDTKTTDAEGVAALPFLGYNHTELMINSPSWENACQAGVNFVQAYRTKVVVPNIT
-370 MFHSSKSGYY
+370 
-380 SDWFTSDEN
+380 SDWFLASLKELDLLFRLKSTINARLKAVGGDE
-389 WANKFVA
+389 
-396 HEDASFTT
+396 
-404 TWSIDLHFHDSVNS
+404 
-418 VRFPGNE
+418 
-425 FKSATVHRWIHPYAV
+425 
-440 PYRCLYS
+440 
-447 RNVDNLFM
+447 
-455 AGRNMSCTHVALGT
+455 
-469 VRVMRTTGMM
+469 
-479 GEVVGM
+479 
-485 AAGLCHKHRVEPRD
+485 
-499 IYHHHLPELKQL
+499 
-511 MQAGLGKR
+511 
-519 DVPDNQRFN
+519 
-528 EPNKLLEVPG
+528 LLEGSRHWSNAERTGNTQIVYQHNFSTGVINDKRRNEG
-538 AYIKP
+538 AGYFRMMLAF

>member
-1 MRFMKIYNYISMLF
+1 MKIYNYISMLF

-159 YTQYDL
+159 YTLYDL

-215 TAGSFTVNNTQATPY
+215 AAGSFTVNNTQATPY

-242 NPKKEFSIKGTYSGV
+242 NPNKEFSIKGTYTGV

-299 IVSVDAETVPENVIG
+299 IVSVDAETVPESVIG

-320 NSQPSVTH
+320 NIQPSVTH
-328 TELYSAE
+328 EAYTETQ
-335 VDALR
+335 DALH
-340 RDFPACTHGIVLSIK
+340 RDHPGCTHGLVVAMNYAEYNDSK
-355 NSVVKDSEQNDVALK
+355 TSVFSPQSRDYFYGNWFNSDDDWTGKFINTDTKTTDAEGVAALPFLGYNHTELMINSPSWENACQAGVNFVQAYRTKVVAPNIT
-370 MFHSSKSGYY
+370 
-380 SDWFTSDEN
+380 SDWFLASLKELDLLFRLKSTINARLKAVGGDE
-389 WANKFVA
+389 
-396 HEDASFTT
+396 
-404 TWSIDLHFHDSVNS
+404 
-418 VRFPGNE
+418 
-425 FKSATVHRWIHPYAV
+425 
-440 PYRCLYS
+440 
-447 RNVDNLFM
+447 
-455 AGRNMSCTHVALGT
+455 
-469 VRVMRTTGMM
+469 
-479 GEVVGM
+479 
-485 AAGLCHKHRVEPRD
+485 
-499 IYHHHLPELKQL
+499 
-511 MQAGLGKR
+511 
-519 DVPDNQRFN
+519 
-528 EPNKLLEVPG
+528 LLEGSRHWSNAERTGNTQIVYQHNFSTGVINDKRRNEG
-538 AYIKP
+538 AGYFRMMLAF

>member
-15 LAGAAIVASCS
+15 LAGAAVVASCS

-65 TTRFSNGD
+65 ITRFSNGD

-138 VDPFETYVNNWK
+138 VDPFETYVNSWK
-150 IGSEQNEGN
+150 IGDEQNEGN

-215 TAGSFTVNNTQATPY
+215 AAGSFTVNNTQATPY

-242 NPKKEFSIKGTYSGV
+242 NPNKEFSIKGTYTGV

-320 NSQPSVTH
+320 NIQPSVTH
-328 TELYSAE
+328 EAYTETQ
-335 VDALR
+335 DALR
-340 RDFPACTHGIVLSIK
+340 RDHPGCTHGLVVAMNYAEYNDSK
-355 NSVVKDSEQNDVALK
+355 TSVFSPQSRDYFYGNWFNSDDDWTGKFINTDTKTTDAEGVAALPFLGYNHTELMINSPSWENACQAGVNFVQAYRTKVVAPNIT
-370 MFHSSKSGYY
+370 
-380 SDWFTSDEN
+380 SDWFLASLKELDLLFRLKSTINARLKAVGGDE
-389 WANKFVA
+389 
-396 HEDASFTT
+396 
-404 TWSIDLHFHDSVNS
+404 
-418 VRFPGNE
+418 
-425 FKSATVHRWIHPYAV
+425 
-440 PYRCLYS
+440 
-447 RNVDNLFM
+447 
-455 AGRNMSCTHVALGT
+455 
-469 VRVMRTTGMM
+469 
-479 GEVVGM
+479 
-485 AAGLCHKHRVEPRD
+485 
-499 IYHHHLPELKQL
+499 
-511 MQAGLGKR
+511 
-519 DVPDNQRFN
+519 
-528 EPNKLLEVPG
+528 LLEGSRHWSNAERTGNTQIVYQHNFSTGVINDKRRNEG
-538 AYIKP
+538 AGYFRMMLAF

>member
-1 MRFMKIYNYISMLF
+1 MRFMKVYNYISMLF

-150 IGSEQNEGN
+150 IGSEQTEGN

-189 ALAVVKMPNLTY
+189 ALAVVKMPSLTY

-215 TAGSFTVNNTQATPY
+215 SAGSFAVNNTQATPY

-242 NPKKEFSIKGTYSGV
+242 NPNKEFSIKGTYTGV

-299 IVSVDAETVPENVIG
+299 IVSVDAETVPESVIG

-320 NSQPSVTH
+320 NIQPSVTH
-328 TELYSAE
+328 EAYTETQ
-335 VDALR
+335 DALR
-340 RDFPACTHGIVLSIK
+340 RDHPGCTHGLVVAMNYAEYNDSK
-355 NSVVKDSEQNDVALK
+355 TSVFSPQSRDYFYGTWFNSDDDWTGKFINTDTKTTDAEGVAALPFLGYNHTELMINSPSWENACQAGVNFVQAYRTKVVAPNIT
-370 MFHSSKSGYY
+370 
-380 SDWFTSDEN
+380 SDWFLASLKELDLLFRLKSTINARLKAVGGDE
-389 WANKFVA
+389 
-396 HEDASFTT
+396 
-404 TWSIDLHFHDSVNS
+404 
-418 VRFPGNE
+418 
-425 FKSATVHRWIHPYAV
+425 
-440 PYRCLYS
+440 
-447 RNVDNLFM
+447 
-455 AGRNMSCTHVALGT
+455 
-469 VRVMRTTGMM
+469 
-479 GEVVGM
+479 
-485 AAGLCHKHRVEPRD
+485 
-499 IYHHHLPELKQL
+499 
-511 MQAGLGKR
+511 
-519 DVPDNQRFN
+519 
-528 EPNKLLEVPG
+528 LLEGSRHWSNAERTGNAQIVYQHNFSTGVINDKRRNEG
-538 AYIKP
+538 AGYFRMMLAF

>member
-1 MRFMKIYNYISMLF
+1 MKVYNYISMLF

-242 NPKKEFSIKGTYSGV
+242 NPNKEFSIKGTYTGV

-299 IVSVDAETVPENVIG
+299 IVSVDAETVPESVIG

-320 NSQPSVTH
+320 NIQPSVTH
-328 TELYSAE
+328 EAYTETQ
-335 VDALR
+335 DALR
-340 RDFPACTHGIVLSIK
+340 RDHPGCTHGLVVAMNYAEYNDSK
-355 NSVVKDSEQNDVALK
+355 TSVFSPQSRDYFYGNWFNSDDDWTGKFINTDTKTTDAEGVAALPFLGYNHTELMINSPSWENACQAGVNFVQAYRTKVVAPNIT
-370 MFHSSKSGYY
+370 
-380 SDWFTSDEN
+380 SDWFLASLKELDLLFRLKSTINARLKAVGGDE
-389 WANKFVA
+389 
-396 HEDASFTT
+396 
-404 TWSIDLHFHDSVNS
+404 
-418 VRFPGNE
+418 
-425 FKSATVHRWIHPYAV
+425 
-440 PYRCLYS
+440 
-447 RNVDNLFM
+447 
-455 AGRNMSCTHVALGT
+455 
-469 VRVMRTTGMM
+469 
-479 GEVVGM
+479 
-485 AAGLCHKHRVEPRD
+485 
-499 IYHHHLPELKQL
+499 
-511 MQAGLGKR
+511 
-519 DVPDNQRFN
+519 
-528 EPNKLLEVPG
+528 LLEGSRHWSNAERTGNAQIVYQHNFSTGVINDKRRNEG
-538 AYIKP
+538 AGYFRMMLAF

>member
-1 MRFMKIYNYISMLF
+1 MRFMKVYNYISMLF

-101 ELTDGGDPIEYKG
+101 ELTDGGDPIEYKC

-150 IGSEQNEGN
+150 IGSEQTEGN

-189 ALAVVKMPNLTY
+189 ALAVVKMPSLTY

-215 TAGSFTVNNTQATPY
+215 SAGSFTVNNTQATPY

-242 NPKKEFSIKGTYSGV
+242 NPNKEFSIKGTYTGV

-299 IVSVDAETVPENVIG
+299 IVSVDAETVPESVIG

-320 NSQPSVTH
+320 NIQPSVTH
-328 TELYSAE
+328 EAYTETQ
-335 VDALR
+335 DALR
-340 RDFPACTHGIVLSIK
+340 RDHPGCTHGLVVAMNYAEYNDSK
-355 NSVVKDSEQNDVALK
+355 TSVFSPQSRDYFYGNWFNSDDDWTGKFINTDTKTTDAEGVAALPFLGYNHTELMINSPSWENACQAGVNFVQAYRTKVVAPNIT
-370 MFHSSKSGYY
+370 
-380 SDWFTSDEN
+380 SDWFLASLKELDLLFRLKSTINARLKAVGGDE
-389 WANKFVA
+389 
-396 HEDASFTT
+396 
-404 TWSIDLHFHDSVNS
+404 
-418 VRFPGNE
+418 
-425 FKSATVHRWIHPYAV
+425 
-440 PYRCLYS
+440 
-447 RNVDNLFM
+447 
-455 AGRNMSCTHVALGT
+455 
-469 VRVMRTTGMM
+469 
-479 GEVVGM
+479 
-485 AAGLCHKHRVEPRD
+485 
-499 IYHHHLPELKQL
+499 
-511 MQAGLGKR
+511 
-519 DVPDNQRFN
+519 
-528 EPNKLLEVPG
+528 LLEGSRHWSNAERTGNAQIVYQHNFSTGVINDKRRNEG
-538 AYIKP
+538 AGYFRMMLAF